1 MKKLASL
8 ILIIC
13 ITFTAFASKG
23 GRRYVAS
30 LDNKQVVQA
39 QKDQRRSLKAFGSGR
54 RYSAATRGHGLHLFG
69 RRRSGG
75 ASRPE
80 SGLGL

>member
-1 MKKLASL
+1 MKKLACLLLVIGISVS
-8 ILIIC
+8 
-13 ITFTAFASKG
+13 AFAKS

-30 LDNKQVVQA
+30 LDNSQVVKA
-39 QKDQRRSLKAFGSGR
+39 QKDQKRSLRNFGTR
-54 RYSAATRGHGLHLFG
+54 RYASVTRGHGLHLFG
-69 RRRSGG
+69 RRSSG